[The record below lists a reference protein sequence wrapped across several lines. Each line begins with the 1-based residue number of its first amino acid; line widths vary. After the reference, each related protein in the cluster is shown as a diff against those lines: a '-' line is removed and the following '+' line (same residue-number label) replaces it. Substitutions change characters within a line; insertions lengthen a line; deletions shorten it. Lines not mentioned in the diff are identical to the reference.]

1 MVNEADS
8 KKDGMV
14 DYEGEHELQ
23 ENANLIFFLFVRVLH
38 AFSEQ
43 EGQREEE
50 AQWTLNIGWFDTNK
64 KILKAN
70 IQRLS
75 LFQMLINF
83 CNGRTRSK

>member
-14 DYEGEHELQ
+14 DYEGEYELQ

-50 AQWTLNIGWFDTNK
+50 AQ
-64 KILKAN
+64 
-70 IQRLS
+70 
-75 LFQMLINF
+75 
-83 CNGRTRSK
+83 